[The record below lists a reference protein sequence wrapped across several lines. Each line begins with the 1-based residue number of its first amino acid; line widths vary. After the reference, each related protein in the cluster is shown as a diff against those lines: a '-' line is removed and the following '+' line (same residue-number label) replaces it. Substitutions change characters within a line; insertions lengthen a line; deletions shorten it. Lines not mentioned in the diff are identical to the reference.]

1 MLMVITGALSFSIG
15 MVLLTL
21 QAQAVQNCPPF
32 YVVESIDYING
43 IGNGLLSFLV
53 NVNGTYHQN
62 HF

>member
-1 MLMVITGALSFSIG
+1 
-15 MVLLTL
+15 LTL
-21 QAQAVQNCPPF
+21 QAQAVQNCPLF

>member
-21 QAQAVQNCPPF
+21 QAQTVQNCPPF

-53 NVNGTYHQN
+53 NGTYHQN